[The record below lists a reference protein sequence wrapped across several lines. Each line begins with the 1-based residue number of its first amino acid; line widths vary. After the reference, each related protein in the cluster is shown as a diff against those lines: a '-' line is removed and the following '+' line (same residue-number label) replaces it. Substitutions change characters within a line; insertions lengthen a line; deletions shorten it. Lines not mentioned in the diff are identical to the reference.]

1 MFKSIFNP
9 DFKYRSADH
18 TDVRLTFARVKR
30 RQRSVQRQGEPDRT
44 GSNVV
49 PIGASPGSV
58 QGADSHWPFPE

>member
-18 TDVRLTFARVKR
+18 TDVRLTFARIKR
-30 RQRSVQRQGEPDRT
+30 QQRSAQRQSESDRP

-49 PIGASPGSV
+49 PIGASPGSA
-58 QGADSHWPFPE
+58 QGADSHWPFP